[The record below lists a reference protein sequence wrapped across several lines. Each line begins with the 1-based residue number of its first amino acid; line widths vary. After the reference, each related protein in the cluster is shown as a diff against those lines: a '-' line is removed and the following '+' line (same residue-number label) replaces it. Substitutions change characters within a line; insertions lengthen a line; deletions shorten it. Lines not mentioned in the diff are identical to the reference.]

1 MAAWNPV
8 IRSRASLVT
17 MGLRVKAGGVASLLH
32 VHKPRFHARYRQ
44 PFPGGLLRGDAD
56 VLACRAMATQALDA
70 ALDRLEQALARV
82 EGAAAQQGNLG
93 TAAGEELALLKV
105 RHRRLK
111 DTVAQELRQL
121 DLLLA
126 GLPK

>member
-1 MAAWNPV
+1 MV
-8 IRSRASLVT
+8 
-17 MGLRVKAGGVASLLH
+17 LRV
-32 VHKPRFHARYRQ
+32 HAI
-44 PFPGGLLRGDAD
+44 
-56 VLACRAMATQALDA
+56 VLACQAMATEALGA
-70 ALDRLEQALARV
+70 ALDRLEQALVRV
-82 EGAAAQQGNLG
+82 EGAVAQQGTTG
-93 TAAGEELALLKV
+93 VAAGEELALLKV

>member
-1 MAAWNPV
+1 
-8 IRSRASLVT
+8 
-17 MGLRVKAGGVASLLH
+17 
-32 VHKPRFHARYRQ
+32 
-44 PFPGGLLRGDAD
+44 
-56 VLACRAMATQALDA
+56 MATEGLGA

-82 EGAAAQQGNLG
+82 EGAVSAQESRGG
-93 TAAGEELALLKV
+93 ETVEELALLKV

-111 DTVAQELRQL
+111 DSVAQELRQL

>member
-1 MAAWNPV
+1 ML
-8 IRSRASLVT
+8 RAL
-17 MGLRVKAGGVASLLH
+17 AI
-32 VHKPRFHARYRQ
+32 
-44 PFPGGLLRGDAD
+44 
-56 VLACRAMATQALDA
+56 VLACHAMATEALGA

-82 EGAAAQQGNLG
+82 EGVVAQQGTPG
-93 TAAGEELALLKV
+93 AAAGEELALLKV

>member
-1 MAAWNPV
+1 
-8 IRSRASLVT
+8 
-17 MGLRVKAGGVASLLH
+17 
-32 VHKPRFHARYRQ
+32 
-44 PFPGGLLRGDAD
+44 
-56 VLACRAMATQALDA
+56 MATQALDA
-70 ALDRLEQALARV
+70 ALDRLEQALGRV
-82 EGAAAQQGNLG
+82 ESAVAQQDTNGS
-93 TAAGEELALLKV
+93 ASGEELALLKV

>member
-1 MAAWNPV
+1 
-8 IRSRASLVT
+8 
-17 MGLRVKAGGVASLLH
+17 
-32 VHKPRFHARYRQ
+32 
-44 PFPGGLLRGDAD
+44 
-56 VLACRAMATQALDA
+56 MATEALDA
-70 ALDRLEQALARV
+70 ALDRLEQALGRV
-82 EGAAAQQGNLG
+82 ETAVAQQETRDSGG
-93 TAAGEELALLKV
+93 AGEELALLKV

>member
-1 MAAWNPV
+1 MV
-8 IRSRASLVT
+8 
-17 MGLRVKAGGVASLLH
+17 LRV
-32 VHKPRFHARYRQ
+32 HAI
-44 PFPGGLLRGDAD
+44 
-56 VLACRAMATQALDA
+56 VLACQAMATEALGA
-70 ALDRLEQALARV
+70 ALDRLEQALVRV
-82 EGAAAQQGNLG
+82 EGVVAQQGTTG
-93 TAAGEELALLKV
+93 AAAGEELALLKV

>member
-1 MAAWNPV
+1 MRCN
-8 IRSRASLVT
+8 
-17 MGLRVKAGGVASLLH
+17 
-32 VHKPRFHARYRQ
+32 
-44 PFPGGLLRGDAD
+44 
-56 VLACRAMATQALDA
+56 VLACEAMATEALGA
-70 ALDRLEQALARV
+70 ALDRLEQALSRI
-82 EGAAAQQGNLG
+82 EGVVAQQG
-93 TAAGEELALLKV
+93 THAVAAGEELALLKV

>member
-1 MAAWNPV
+1 M
-8 IRSRASLVT
+8 VT
-17 MGLRVKAGGVASLLH
+17 CY
-32 VHKPRFHARYRQ
+32 P
-44 PFPGGLLRGDAD
+44 
-56 VLACRAMATQALDA
+56 MATEALGD

-82 EGAAAQQGNLG
+82 EGAVSAQDNGDNR
-93 TAAGEELALLKV
+93 TVEELALLKV
-105 RHRRLK
+105 RHRKLK

>member
-1 MAAWNPV
+1 M
-8 IRSRASLVT
+8 I
-17 MGLRVKAGGVASLLH
+17 
-32 VHKPRFHARYRQ
+32 
-44 PFPGGLLRGDAD
+44 
-56 VLACRAMATQALDA
+56 ACTAMATEALDA
-70 ALDRLEQALARV
+70 ALDRLEQALGRV
-82 EGAAAQQGNLG
+82 EAAVAQQEMRDPG
-93 TAAGEELALLKV
+93 TEGEELALLKV